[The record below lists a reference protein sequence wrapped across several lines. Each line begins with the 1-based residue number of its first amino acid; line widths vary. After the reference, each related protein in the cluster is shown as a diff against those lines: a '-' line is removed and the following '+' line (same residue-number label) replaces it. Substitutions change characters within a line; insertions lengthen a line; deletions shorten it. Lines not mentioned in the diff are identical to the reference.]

1 MTTALPAF
9 ASVDFQWTRGLR
21 DVWSDAPFHVEA
33 LNGDVVDRIAA
44 EFFARTRAP
53 DSNPI
58 GQVLTG
64 RAGAGKTHLLGALR
78 RRVWEGRGW
87 FVLIDMI
94 GINDFWRT
102 AALGFL
108 QSLSRLTPSGQT
120 QANAILSAVL
130 RHLNADDSARRA
142 VVGKVMSTLTKT
154 RAVDLLIA
162 MLGAVEPA
170 ETRKHQDVVRAMAL
184 LDSQDM
190 ATGTYAATWL
200 LGHEV
205 EEPRRRELG
214 FVSGPPAPAEI
225 VRGLLWIM
233 GHAGPTLI
241 AVDQFD
247 SIVSEA
253 NALAAEE
260 AGARRAN
267 SILQSLAGGLM
278 HLHDLKRRAM
288 TLVSCLEATWPVV
301 KEKTVASVA
310 HRFRE
315 LPAMPVIDNPAV
327 VERLIGRRL
336 APIYAEAGF
345 APPYP
350 SYPFTRGAVESA
362 VGLRPRAILMR
373 CHEHQEACLAEG
385 RMRECGSLAV
395 APPRVSAAAAP
406 SGDIAALDEAFA
418 RARAKAAPIGFDD
431 ETAVGALVS
440 QACELYLRQL
450 SLPETIDGEASP
462 DPNPRSPA
470 LHARLVFV
478 FHEEDDRQRRWGF
491 RAIEQ
496 DNPIAFQSRL
506 RAAMTASGVDANLKW
521 RRLIVLRTCPPPPGP
536 KSAEVAKEFLDAGGD
551 FIEPAPEDFEIF
563 AALSQ
568 LANDA
573 PPGFDAWLKLRKPL
587 FGTRLFYVAGL
598 APPEFLPWER
608 MAYAPLP
615 TPMAPPPAPRIA
627 EAPARTEP
635 PAPPVFVAPPKL
647 APPPAGSATEA
658 PTRSEAPAAPVFTA
672 PAKPASAVRPARA
685 LAALLTTAPR
695 PALAELREDAS
706 VWRPPPLRAIPV
718 GRAVDRGGVLGPVA
732 LPLDMLSRHIAILG
746 DPGAGKS
753 VLLSRLVE
761 EAALLGVP
769 SVVLDADNDL
779 ARLAQPWP
787 SRPTEFS
794 DEDARKAKAYF
805 ERAEVAVWTPGVVG
819 GRPLNLK
826 PLPDFAALGS
836 GADAESIG
844 EREAAVEMAVATLE
858 PYLSGRGAAAIKL
871 RGVLADALRAFA
883 QRGGGSLGGLM
894 AMLHH
899 LPGGVSRI
907 AEAASLADEIA
918 DQLAAAMATQP
929 MLRGGAEPFD
939 PAQLFESPR
948 GKTRVS
954 VVNLSGLAGEPERRA
969 FVNQLQMALFG
980 WIKTNPAPTGRLFV
994 LSESQLYAPT
1004 RETPPCKRSTLAL
1017 IKQARRYNLGMIFA
1031 SAEARGLD
1039 PAILANSLTHF
1050 YGRVGSPAS
1059 IEAVDGLIAA
1069 KGGAAGDLARLKV
1082 GEFYY
1087 STQGFSR
1094 PVTIRAPLCLTR
1106 RGHNPPTAAEVE
1118 SLARL
1123 RA

>member
-9 ASVDFQWTRGLR
+9 AAVDFQWTRGLR
-21 DVWSDAPFHVEA
+21 DIWSDAPFHVED
-33 LNGDVVDRIAA
+33 LNGDAVDRIAA

-53 DSNPI
+53 DSNPV

-108 QSLSRLTPSGQT
+108 QSLSRITPSGQT

-130 RHLNADDSARRA
+130 RRLNSDPSARRA
-142 VVGKVMSTLTKT
+142 VAGQVMPTLTKT
-154 RAVDLLIA
+154 RAVELLIA
-162 MLGAVEPA
+162 MLGAIEPA
-170 ETRKHQDVVRAMAL
+170 ETRKHQDILRAMAL

-190 ATGTYAATWL
+190 GTGTYAATWL

-205 EEPRRRELG
+205 EDARRREHG
-214 FVSGPPAPAEI
+214 FVAGPPPPAEI

-233 GHAGPTLI
+233 GLAGPTLI

-247 SIVSEA
+247 AIVSEA
-253 NALAAEE
+253 NAVAAEE

-301 KEKTVASVA
+301 KEKTVATA
-310 HRFRE
+310 ADRFRE
-315 LPAMPVIDNPAV
+315 LPVLPPVASPAA
-327 VERLIGRRL
+327 VERLIGLRL
-336 APIYAEAGF
+336 APVYAERGF

-350 SYPFTRGAVESA
+350 TYPFTRGAIESA

-373 CHEHQEACLAEG
+373 CQEHQEACLAEG
-385 RMRECGSLAV
+385 RVRDCGSLAI
-395 APPRVSAAAAP
+395 APPRAASAAP
-406 SGDIAALDEAFA
+406 QGEIAALDEAFA
-418 RARAKAAPIGFDD
+418 WARAEAPPVAFDD
-431 ETAVGALVS
+431 EAAVGALVS
-440 QACELYLRQL
+440 EACDLYLRQL
-450 SLPETIDGEASP
+450 SLPETVEGEASP

-521 RRLIVLRTCPPPPGP
+521 RRLLVLRTCPPPPGP

-551 FIEPAPEDFEIF
+551 FVEPAREDFEIF

-568 LANDA
+568 LAKDA

-587 FGTRLFYVAGL
+587 FATRLFYVAGL

-608 MAYAPLP
+608 MGYAQ
-615 TPMAPPPAPRIA
+615 TPARMEPPPAPRIA
-627 EAPARTEP
+627 EAPTRTETQ
-635 PAPPVFVAPPKL
+635 ASRVFIPPPKL
-647 APPPAGSATEA
+647 APPKLDGP
-658 PTRSEAPAAPVFTA
+658 
-672 PAKPASAVRPARA
+672 PASPVRQARA

-695 PALAELREDAS
+695 PALAELRENAS

-718 GRAVDRGGVLGPVA
+718 GRAVDRGGMLGPVA
-732 LPLDMLSRHIAILG
+732 LPLDMLPRHVAILG

-769 SVVLDADNDL
+769 TVALDVDNDL

-805 ERAEVAVWTPGVVG
+805 ERADVVVWTPGVVG

-826 PLPDFAALGS
+826 PLPDFAALES
-836 GADAESIG
+836 GADAESFE
-844 EREAAVEMAVATLE
+844 EREAAVEMALATLE
-858 PYLSGRGAAAIKL
+858 PHLSGRGGAAAIKL

-883 QRGGGSLGGLM
+883 LRGGGSLDGFV
-894 AMLHH
+894 AMLAS
-899 LPGGVSRI
+899 LPAGVSRI
-907 AEAASLADEIA
+907 VEAVRLAAELA
-918 DQLAAAMATQP
+918 DQLAAAAASQS

-939 PAQLFESPR
+939 PAKLFESSR

-954 VVNLSGLAGEPERRA
+954 VVNLSGLGGEAERRA

-980 WIKTNPAPTGRLFV
+980 WIKANPAPNGRLFV
-994 LSESQLYAPT
+994 LADAQLYAPA
-1004 RETPPCKRSTLAL
+1004 RETPACKRSMLAL
-1017 IKQARRYNLGMIFA
+1017 TKQARRYGLGMIFA
-1031 SAEARGLD
+1031 TADPRGLD

-1059 IEAVDGLIAA
+1059 IEAVDALIAA

-1094 PVTIRAPLCLTR
+1094 PVTIRAPLSLTR
-1106 RGHNPPTAAEVE
+1106 RGQHPPTAAEVA